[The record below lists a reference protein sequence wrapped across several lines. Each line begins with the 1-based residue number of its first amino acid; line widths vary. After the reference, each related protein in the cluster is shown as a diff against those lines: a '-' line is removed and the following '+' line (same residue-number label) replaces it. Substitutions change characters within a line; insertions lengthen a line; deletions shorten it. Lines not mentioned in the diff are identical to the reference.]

1 MKQLIINFTN
11 NQLEVIPTNINVE
24 EVIEFT
30 LSAALHYM
38 TSTLNQ
44 APDNHR
50 PQLESYLFDQ
60 FNIAASTVLAQFSPT
75 IMKED
80 SHENNRSQQQT
91 HH

>member
-44 APDNHR
+44 APDNH
-50 PQLESYLFDQ
+50 
-60 FNIAASTVLAQFSPT
+60 N
-75 IMKED
+75 
-80 SHENNRSQQQT
+80 
-91 HH
+91 